1 MGVSKSGSKC
11 STVGIQ
17 GIAWAFGGMIFALV
31 YCTAGISGGH
41 INPAV
46 TFGLFLAR
54 KLSLTRAIFYIVMQ
68 CLGAICGAGVVKGFQ
83 PSLYQTKGGGANVV
97 AHGYTKG
104 DGLGAEIIGTFV
116 LVYTVFSA
124 TDAKRNARD
133 SHVPEISLQD
143 ERIFLSLN
151 LSHKIDEPKMLKLSQ
166 HKVLTYRLGLPTL
179 LIYETIADFG
189 STSHWIRCV
198 SGSLGNHSHHGTG
211 INLPAALEQLS
222 FTTKITHGM
231 TTGSSGSDHSS
242 ELHLLPL
249 PPGDNQSHPIQEW
262 PLNVDGLVL
271 KCDTSGENRRSIAAD
286 LDGTL
291 LISRSS
297 FPYFM
302 LVAIEAGSLLRGLIL
317 LLSFPLIAVAY
328 IFVSESLAIQMLI
341 YIFSGLKVRDIELVS
356 RAVLPRFY
364 ANDVRAE
371 SYEVFDKCDR
381 KVIITANPTIMVE
394 PFVKEYLG
402 GDKVIGTEIEVDPKT
417 KKATGFV
424 KKPGVLVGKWKK
436 LGVLKEFGDETPD
449 IGIGDRESDHDF
461 MSICKEGYMVHP
473 SKSAKPLPLDR
484 LKSRLIFHD
493 GRLVQCPTPLNALI
507 TYIWLPFG
515 FILSLIRVYFN
526 LLYQS
531 ALSVTPTPC
540 SYQPCHQGQPT
551 SPSVCRLPG
560 NLYVCNHRTAL
571 DPIVIAIALGRKVS
585 CVTYS
590 VSKLSRFLSPIPAV
604 ALTRDREVDAARI
617 KALLQEG
624 DLVVCPEGTTCREPY
639 LLRFS
644 ALFAE
649 LSDRIVPVAVNLK
662 QNMFMAQQYEVSS
675 SGMLISTS

>member
-1 MGVSKSGSKC
+1 MAKTTASAAAVAARFPS
-11 STVGIQ
+11 IQ
-17 GIAWAFGGMIFALV
+17 
-31 YCTAGISGGH
+31 
-41 INPAV
+41 
-46 TFGLFLAR
+46 
-54 KLSLTRAIFYIVMQ
+54 
-68 CLGAICGAGVVKGFQ
+68 
-83 PSLYQTKGGGANVV
+83 
-97 AHGYTKG
+97 
-104 DGLGAEIIGTFV
+104 
-116 LVYTVFSA
+116 
-124 TDAKRNARD
+124 
-133 SHVPEISLQD
+133 
-143 ERIFLSLN
+143 
-151 LSHKIDEPKMLKLSQ
+151 
-166 HKVLTYRLGLPTL
+166 
-179 LIYETIADFG
+179 
-189 STSHWIRCV
+189 
-198 SGSLGNHSHHGTG
+198 
-211 INLPAALEQLS
+211 
-222 FTTKITHGM
+222 
-231 TTGSSGSDHSS
+231 
-242 ELHLLPL
+242 
-249 PPGDNQSHPIQEW
+249 
-262 PLNVDGLVL
+262 
-271 KCDTSGENRRSIAAD
+271 KCDTSGQNRRSIAAD

-328 IFVSESLAIQMLI
+328 IFVSESLAIRMLI
-341 YIFSGLKVRDIELVS
+341 YISYSGLKVRDIELVS

-371 SYEVFDKCDR
+371 SYE
-381 KVIITANPTIMVE
+381 
-394 PFVKEYLG
+394 
-402 GDKVIGTEIEVDPKT
+402 VIGTEIEVDPKT

-436 LGVLKEFGDETPD
+436 LGVLKEFGDEKPD

-484 LKSRLIFHD
+484 LKSQLIFHD

-526 LLYQS
+526 LPLPERIVRYTYPMLGINLVIKGNPPPPPS
-531 ALSVTPTPC
+531 AGS
-540 SYQPCHQGQPT
+540 
-551 SPSVCRLPG
+551 PG

-604 ALTRDREVDAARI
+604 ALTRDREADAARI
-617 KALLQEG
+617 KALLQKG

-662 QNMFMAQQYEVSS
+662 QNMFHGTTVRGVKFWDAYFYFMNPRPTYEITF
-675 SGMLISTS
+675 LERLPEELTSKGVGNLRLRWPIMCRGSWVVLLDLSALS